1 MDKSVAWKRK
11 QRSQRS
17 QTHLRRKRTT
27 RRTMNKNDE
36 SERHDGRWIRTTK
49 ANDTT
54 DTNVAMAKK
63 KKVPYPF
70 TMKAERHGG

>member
-1 MDKSVAWKRK
+1 
-11 QRSQRS
+11 
-17 QTHLRRKRTT
+17 
-27 RRTMNKNDE
+27 MNKNDE